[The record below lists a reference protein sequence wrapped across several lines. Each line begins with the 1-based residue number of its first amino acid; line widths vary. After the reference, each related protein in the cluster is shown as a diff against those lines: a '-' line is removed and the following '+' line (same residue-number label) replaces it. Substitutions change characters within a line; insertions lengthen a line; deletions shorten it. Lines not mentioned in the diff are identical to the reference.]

1 MEIYNRNAEKPEIL
15 SPKPMRLSVGVL
27 TCSISNPF
35 ENFNPLQRSLSCDQ
49 DNEVHSEL
57 SCILNASSTV
67 SLSKSLP
74 SPLFSKFSERPPTRH
89 KVNPIIFD
97 ENFLKDNCH
106 HQFLLLY
113 WNNSSWLTN
122 NPNFFLNRNSLEE
135 ISLT

>member
-27 TCSISNPF
+27 TYSISNPF

-97 ENFLKDNCH
+97 ENFLKFD
-106 HQFLLLY
+106 
-113 WNNSSWLTN
+113 STSTA
-122 NPNFFLNRNSLEE
+122 SDEM
-135 ISLT
+135 